1 MTIFLTTHYIE
12 EAESLC
18 HRVSFIEKGKVIAD
32 GTPDELASKIGKFTV
47 EYYGADHNTKYAY
60 FPSRPEAEEFS
71 KQFDDTYTVTI
82 RKTNLE
88 DAFVEL
94 TGNRIGDN
102 GFMVNNTAK
111 KEGA

>member
-1 MTIFLTTHYIE
+1 M
-12 EAESLC
+12 
-18 HRVSFIEKGKVIAD
+18 
-32 GTPDELASKIGKFTV
+32 

-60 FPSRPEAEEFS
+60 FPSKAEAEDFS
-71 KQFDDTYTVTI
+71 KQFDESFTVTI
-82 RKTNLE
+82 RRTNLE

-102 GFMVNNTAK
+102 GFMLKRPEN